1 MQILGGKGCL
11 KSGMGLSLSL
21 LYSAWEEILKHRYLN
36 LGQNEIGH
44 GQMTVRAESFKKI
57 DSETNSNSK
66 DSGKLLSRKNSI
78 NLKNC
83 EPVRLMLQ
91 TSLSFK
97 NLVQDLRKPE
107 STAEN
112 KSAKSG
118 GNVAVRSSLPF
129 LSLPEP
135 VVFFSP
141 RPVNELDAAA
151 VKLQKVYKS
160 YRTRRNLADCAVVVE
175 ELWLVCHKKKKPVN
189 FCNRKIC
196 IDFIRLRRIQFSYAF
211 FWILFSGGKHLI
223 LQLSRGALFHFS
235 MLRSQKLPFLN
246 GLEQEQE
253 QPRSI
258 EFPVSFFSP
267 FFFFL

>member
-44 GQMTVRAESFKKI
+44 SQMTVRAESFKKI
-57 DSETNSNSK
+57 DSETNPNSK

-83 EPVRLMLQ
+83 EPVRLMLE

-175 ELWLVCHKKKKPVN
+175 ELWLVCHKKKPVN

-211 FWILFSGGKHLI
+211 LGFCFQVEST
-223 LQLSRGALFHFS
+223 
-235 MLRSQKLPFLN
+235 
-246 GLEQEQE
+246 
-253 QPRSI
+253 
-258 EFPVSFFSP
+258 
-267 FFFFL
+267 